1 LTVITRHKE
10 STYEQ
15 MKSISGIIKGQKYQ
29 NNMHSNQSTRGHN
42 IVIVV
47 FYYRWVAMLRV
58 HSTKHKSAWSLLS
71 SDWRLWNT
79 EIDIVLQNKEVKQLQ
94 TQTYIYCILK
104 VDNNKSRLP
113 SFYLVLRICL
123 KSQI

>member
-58 HSTKHKSAWSLLS
+58 HSTKHKSA
-71 SDWRLWNT
+71 
-79 EIDIVLQNKEVKQLQ
+79 
-94 TQTYIYCILK
+94 
-104 VDNNKSRLP
+104 
-113 SFYLVLRICL
+113 
-123 KSQI
+123 